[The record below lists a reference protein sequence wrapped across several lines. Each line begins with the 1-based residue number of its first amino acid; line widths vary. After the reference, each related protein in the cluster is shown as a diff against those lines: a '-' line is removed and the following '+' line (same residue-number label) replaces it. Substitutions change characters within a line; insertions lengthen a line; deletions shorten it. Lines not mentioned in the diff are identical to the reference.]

1 VLEPGGTRR
10 HNRLHQ
16 LKGAVAAIGWNPRP
30 PVEVGLLFV
39 AFAPREE
46 KSMVVS
52 RFRLLL
58 AVVAPPLLAVAILL
72 SAAQAVAAEGPEE
85 GFVPIFNGTSL
96 EGWEGRPEFWRV
108 EDGSIVGET
117 TAETPTKAN
126 TFLIW
131 RQGELDDFDLR
142 LEFRLRNHNSGVQY
156 RSRDLGDFSV
166 GGYQADIAEPSAP
179 YCGIIYEERGRG
191 ILAKRGEKITL
202 TAEGGRQPAAAIG
215 TADDLGKAIRPGEW
229 NDYRILARGN
239 RLQQFING
247 QLMSE
252 IVDEQASK
260 RAMQGVLALQLH
272 AGPPMQVAFRKIR
285 LRRLRLAD
293 GRKKLVLVAGRPSH
307 RSGEHEFRAGSL
319 LMAKCLRENVPQ
331 IVPAVYD
338 NGWPADP
345 TAFDNADAILFF
357 ADGGGRHPVV
367 QRNRLAEIAAL
378 AARGVG
384 IAALHYAVEVP
395 KEKGGEAFLAMLG
408 GYFETHWSVN
418 PHWTLADTRLAE
430 GHPIARGVQPFEITD
445 EWYYHMRF
453 REPAEGLTEILT
465 AVPPD
470 STRERPETARTATT
484 PPCGPARATGRRSPG
499 PTNGPTAAAAS
510 AAPEATSTPTSATTT
525 SAA

>member
-1 VLEPGGTRR
+1 MPASRSRPAAKAAGRCSVSGMPVVEARRSRRRTVSVFARWGWTPFWSGWGSTGRPPTRARPSTSPKAAAAARTIDRRGRAVLEPGGTRR

-58 AVVAPPLLAVAILL
+58 AVVALPLLAVAILL

-252 IVDEQASK
+252 IV
-260 RAMQGVLALQLH
+260 
-272 AGPPMQVAFRKIR
+272 
-285 LRRLRLAD
+285 
-293 GRKKLVLVAGRPSH
+293 
-307 RSGEHEFRAGSL
+307 
-319 LMAKCLRENVPQ
+319 
-331 IVPAVYD
+331 
-338 NGWPADP
+338 
-345 TAFDNADAILFF
+345 
-357 ADGGGRHPVV
+357 
-367 QRNRLAEIAAL
+367 
-378 AARGVG
+378 
-384 IAALHYAVEVP
+384 
-395 KEKGGEAFLAMLG
+395 
-408 GYFETHWSVN
+408 
-418 PHWTLADTRLAE
+418 
-430 GHPIARGVQPFEITD
+430 
-445 EWYYHMRF
+445 
-453 REPAEGLTEILT
+453 
-465 AVPPD
+465 
-470 STRERPETARTATT
+470 
-484 PPCGPARATGRRSPG
+484 
-499 PTNGPTAAAAS
+499 
-510 AAPEATSTPTSATTT
+510 
-525 SAA
+525 